1 MSFGQTD
8 LDLEGLTVQDW
19 ITGAVIVGVTIVFAI
34 VVRRVTSRV
43 LRRVDM
49 DPGPA
54 RLVGRFFAFVVVV
67 AGFVYALN
75 ALQIAIGPLLGALGV
90 GGLALA
96 FALQDIIENL
106 IAGIMLQ
113 TRRPFRIG
121 DQVIVG
127 GYEGQ
132 VEDISLRA
140 TILRTY
146 DGRRVFVPSAD
157 VLKNAIENN
166 TAFDRRRTTLL
177 VGVAYDTD
185 LEMAQRTIVEA
196 LGGTGTVLATP
207 RPEAFVE
214 SFGGSSIDFAV
225 RFWHRT
231 RIVELFQA
239 RHDAAVAIKQ
249 AFDAA
254 NIDIPFPIQTIE
266 LSSGTREVITEAR
279 DRHGDGKKPRA

>member
-1 MSFGQTD
+1 MSLGQTD
-8 LDLEGLTVQDW
+8 IDLDVLTVQDW
-19 ITGAVIVGVTIVFAI
+19 ITGAVIVGVTIVLAV
-34 VVRRVTSRV
+34 VVRRTTSRI

-75 ALQIAIGPLLGALGV
+75 ALNIAVGPVLGALGV

-121 DQVIVG
+121 DQVVVG

-132 VEDISLRA
+132 IEDISLRA

-185 LEMAQRTIVEA
+185 LEMARSTIIEA
-196 LGGTGTVLATP
+196 LTGMETVLATP
-207 RPEAFVE
+207 QPEAFVE
-214 SFGGSSIDFAV
+214 TFGESSIDFAV
-225 RFWHRT
+225 RFWHRP
-231 RIVELFQA
+231 RILELWEA

-254 NIDIPFPIQTIE
+254 SIDIPFPIQTIE
-266 LSSGTREVITEAR
+266 LSAGTRQAIAEAR
-279 DRHGDGKKPRA
+279 GRHGEGEQPAS